1 MDTTNRRRMDTVRML
16 AAGGFAGTI
25 ARTCTA
31 PLDRV
36 KLLFQVQSVM
46 AASPAV
52 AGANVSTA
60 TATATATAAATTAAP
75 AAYKNIF
82 QALGKI
88 YAEEGV
94 LAYWKGN
101 LTNVVR
107 IFPYSAAQ
115 LMANDTYK
123 RFASEMLGDLNVG
136 TRLVC
141 GAAAGMTATALTHP
155 LDTLRLRLALPNHG
169 YKGAT
174 DAATQIVAKEGI
186 LALYRG
192 LLPTLVGIA
201 PYAALNF
208 ASYDM
213 LKQLVY
219 RDLGWYGDTHT
230 HTRT

>member
-136 TRLVC
+136 TRLV
-141 GAAAGMTATALTHP
+141 
-155 LDTLRLRLALPNHG
+155 
-169 YKGAT
+169 
-174 DAATQIVAKEGI
+174 
-186 LALYRG
+186 
-192 LLPTLVGIA
+192 
-201 PYAALNF
+201 
-208 ASYDM
+208 
-213 LKQLVY
+213 
-219 RDLGWYGDTHT
+219 
-230 HTRT
+230 

>member
-1 MDTTNRRRMDTVRML
+1 MAEGKQKQGNVNSIRLMSGDTMRML

-31 PLDRV
+31 PLDRI
-36 KLLFQVQSVM
+36 KLLFQVQGVMENASVVG
-46 AASPAV
+46 SRT
-52 AGANVSTA
+52 GS
-60 TATATATAAATTAAP
+60 AAAMSAATVQP
-75 AAYKNIF
+75 QYTGIG
-82 QALGKI
+82 QALIKI
-88 YAEEGV
+88 YREEGV

-123 RFASEMLGDLNVG
+123 RIAYEYVGELNVYS
-136 TRLVC
+136 RLCC
-141 GAAAGMTATALTHP
+141 GAFAGMTATALTHP
-155 LDTLRLRLALPNHG
+155 LDTLRLRLALPNSG
-169 YKGAT
+169 YNGVT
-174 DAATQIVAKEGI
+174 DALIKIVSKEG
-186 LALYRG
+186 LFALYRG

-213 LKQLVY
+213 LKNFVY
-219 RDLGWYGDTHT
+219 KQMEW
-230 HTRT
+230 